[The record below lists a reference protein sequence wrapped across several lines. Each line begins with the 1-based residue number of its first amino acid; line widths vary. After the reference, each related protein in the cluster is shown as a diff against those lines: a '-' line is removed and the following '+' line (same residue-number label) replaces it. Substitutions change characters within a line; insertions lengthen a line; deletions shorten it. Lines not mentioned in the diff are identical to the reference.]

1 MEAKAILRYAR
12 ISPRKVKIVIDLI
25 RNKPVGEAMGILK
38 NTPKAASEILIKL
51 LNSAIANAT
60 ANHNMDVEKLYV
72 AASDDTYNHS
82 YFKGSLA
89 EFAVFSDLSPHSF
102 SSFIHPHLHSSSS
115 S

>member
-51 LNSAIANAT
+51 LNSAIANAE
-60 ANHNMDVEKLYV
+60 NNMDMTADTLFV
-72 AASDDTYNHS
+72 AECYADA
-82 YFKGSLA
+82 SLA
-89 EFAVFSDLSPHSF
+89 KKELNWEAKYNLEDMCRDAYNFTKRLK
-102 SSFIHPHLHSSSS
+102 
-115 S
+115 